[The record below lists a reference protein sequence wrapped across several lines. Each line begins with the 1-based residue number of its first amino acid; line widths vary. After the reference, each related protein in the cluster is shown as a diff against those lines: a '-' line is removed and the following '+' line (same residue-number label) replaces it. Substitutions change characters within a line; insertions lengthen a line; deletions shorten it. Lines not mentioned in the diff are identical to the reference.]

1 MPTQEQIIAANLRR
15 EKNEWTLDNPQI
27 SEEGLKAN
35 ALFKY
40 LVEEGDIVPL
50 TDDDRKEKQELLKR
64 LEVLES
70 QMEEDNANETLIRQ
84 QIEQVEDELKLYDSY
99 RDVYDLIPERNSHY
113 YMDNFSVNGESTE
126 YAVGDEREVQLSA
139 EEHVENMVDDIGYE
153 GFSESFVEG
162 FIDEDDVVDYFK
174 DMYTDMVYDDPESWL
189 PEEKKP
195 LSREQEGVISFKETK
210 ISDLGKEIET
220 LSKFL
225 EGAKN
230 KKQKTQL
237 TEKLTELEG
246 LISELMDDIRVEKL
260 NPNGDFLNEDID
272 EYIEFLVQDVR
283 NDPIGTLKDNGMEV
297 DRFIDI
303 TRFIEGVVESDGYG
317 MLSPYDGVVGESSA
331 NGKWF
336 YIVRVD

>member
-1 MPTQEQIIAANLRR
+1 MPTQVQIIAANLRR
-15 EKNEWTLDNPQI
+15 EKNEWSLDNSQI

-50 TDDDRKEKQELLKR
+50 TDDDKKEKQGLTKR

-70 QMEEDNANETLIRQ
+70 QLEEDNANETLIRQ

-99 RDVYDLIPERNSHY
+99 RDVYDLIPETYSHY
-113 YMDNFSVNGESTE
+113 SMDNFSVNGESTE

-139 EEHVENMVDDIGYE
+139 EEYMENMLDDIGYE

-162 FIDEDDVVDYFK
+162 FVDEDQVVNYFR
-174 DMYTDMVYDDPESWL
+174 DMFTDMVYDDPENFL
-189 PEEKKP
+189 PEEKQQ
-195 LSREQEGVISFKETK
+195 LSGNQEGVISFKETK
-210 ISDLGKEIET
+210 ISQLQKEIET
-220 LSKFL
+220 LSIFL
-225 EGAKN
+225 ENTKN

-237 TEKLTELEG
+237 TEKLTELEE
-246 LISELMDDIRVEKL
+246 LISEVNDEIQEIKDTPL
-260 NPNGDFLNEDID
+260 GDFLDEDIE
-272 EYIEFLVQDVR
+272 EYIESMVEDVQR
-283 NDPIGTLKDNGMEV
+283 DPIGHLKDNDFEI
-297 DRFIDI
+297 DRFID
-303 TRFIEGVVESDGYG
+303 RSSFIEGVIESDGYEFI
-317 MLSPYDGVVGESSA
+317 SPYNGVVGESSA

>member
-15 EKNEWTLDNPQI
+15 EKNEWSLDNSQI

-40 LVEEGDIVPL
+40 LVEEGDIVSL
-50 TDDDRKEKQELLKR
+50 TQEDKNTKQELLKR
-64 LEVLES
+64 LETLES

-113 YMDNFSVNGESTE
+113 SMDNFSVNGESTE

-139 EEHVENMVDDIGYE
+139 EEYVENMLDDIGYE
-153 GFSESFVEG
+153 GFSQSFVEG

-189 PEEKKP
+189 PEGKKP

-246 LISELMDDIRVEKL
+246 LISELMDDIQGEKL
-260 NPNGDFLNEDID
+260 NPNGDFLDEDIE
-272 EYIEFLVQDVR
+272 EYIDFMVQDVQ
-283 NDPIGTLKDNGMEV
+283 NDPIGALNDNDMEV
-297 DRFIDI
+297 DRFIER
-303 TRFIEGVVESDGYG
+303 TRFVEGVVESDGYG
-317 MLSPYDGVVGESSA
+317 MLSAYDGVVGESSA

-336 YIVRVD
+336 YVVRVD

>member
-15 EKNEWTLDNPQI
+15 EKNEWSLDNPPI

-50 TDDDRKEKQELLKR
+50 TDDDKKEKQEFLKR

-210 ISDLGKEIET
+210 ISDLEKEIET

-230 KKQKTQL
+230 KKQETQL
-237 TEKLTELEG
+237 TEKLTELEE
-246 LISELMDDIRVEKL
+246 LIDELMDDIRVEKL

-272 EYIEFLVQDVR
+272 EYIEFLVQDVQ
-283 NDPIGTLKDNGMEV
+283 NDPIGTLKDNDMEV
-297 DRFIDI
+297 DRFIDR
-303 TRFIEGVVESDGYG
+303 TRFVEGVVESDGYG

>member
-15 EKNEWTLDNPQI
+15 EKNEWSLDNSQI

-50 TDDDRKEKQELLKR
+50 TDDDKKEKQGLTKR

-70 QMEEDNANETLIRQ
+70 QLEEDNANETLIRQ

-99 RDVYDLIPERNSHY
+99 RDVYDLIPETYSHY
-113 YMDNFSVNGESTE
+113 SMDNFSVNGESTE

-139 EEHVENMVDDIGYE
+139 EEYMENMLDDIGYE

-162 FIDEDDVVDYFK
+162 FVDEDEVVGYFK

-189 PEEKKP
+189 PEEKKQ

-210 ISDLGKEIET
+210 ISDLGNEIET

-246 LISELMDDIRVEKL
+246 LISELMDDIQGEKL
-260 NPNGDFLNEDID
+260 NPNGDFLDEDI
-272 EYIEFLVQDVR
+272 EGYIESLVEDVQS
-283 NDPIGTLKDNGMEV
+283 DPVSYLKDHDFEI
-297 DRFIDI
+297 DRFIDR
-303 TRFIEGVVESDGYG
+303 TRFIEGIIESNGYEII
-317 MLSPYDGVVGESSA
+317 SPYNGVVGESSA

>member
-15 EKNEWTLDNPQI
+15 EKNEWSLDNSQI

-40 LVEEGDIVPL
+40 LVEEGDIVSL
-50 TDDDRKEKQELLKR
+50 TQEDKNTKQELLKR
-64 LEVLES
+64 LEALES

-113 YMDNFSVNGESTE
+113 SMDNFSVNGESTE

-139 EEHVENMVDDIGYE
+139 EEYVENMLDDIGYE
-153 GFSESFVEG
+153 GFSQSFVEG

-225 EGAKN
+225 EGVKN

-260 NPNGDFLNEDID
+260 NPNGDFLDEDIE
-272 EYIEFLVQDVR
+272 EYIELLVRDVQ
-283 NDPIGTLKDNGMEV
+283 NDPIGALNDIDMEV
-297 DRFIDI
+297 DRFIER
-303 TRFIEGVVESDGYG
+303 TRFVEGVVESDGYG

-336 YIVRVD
+336 YVVRVD